1 MVKQS
6 APPGYYKSQVNSK
19 KQKMDTQLFSPL
31 LGAITST
38 SPPLESSH
46 LYTDWSACGEDISSK
61 TAFQDCTKKRA
72 PINLPYSGNGPDMFG
87 LVSSILEEPSKPE
100 PVTDC
105 ALRLAAVPK
114 LLPPIVT
121 PVRGNSNRAA
131 ISHLHRQ
138 RYGRLYPVLLVKTDG
153 STVRLRYKEPKRI
166 LMLPL
171 DSNTLPEEER
181 RARLR
186 RHFPSKP
193 KAEAEETFEGI
204 DLDTYKKFWKK

>member
-1 MVKQS
+1 MASRSRRQIM
-6 APPGYYKSQVNSK
+6 AGEGGCGGIDPG
-19 KQKMDTQLFSPL
+19 SP
-31 LGAITST
+31 
-38 SPPLESSH
+38 
-46 LYTDWSACGEDISSK
+46 
-61 TAFQDCTKKRA
+61 RA
-72 PINLPYSGNGPDMFG
+72 PAAATRPDVTRRRRSRERRAAGRTTSGGGGGRTGVRGGSVFAWTGMAA
-87 LVSSILEEPSKPE
+87 VSRALS
-100 PVTDC
+100 
-105 ALRLAAVPK
+105 ALRLDTVPK

-138 RYGRLYPVLLVKTDG
+138 RYGRLYPVLLVKTNG

-193 KAEAEETFEGI
+193 KAEPEETFEGI

>member
-1 MVKQS
+1 MIGGVRGGS
-6 APPGYYKSQVNSK
+6 VFAWTGMAAVS
-19 KQKMDTQLFSPL
+19 
-31 LGAITST
+31 
-38 SPPLESSH
+38 
-46 LYTDWSACGEDISSK
+46 
-61 TAFQDCTKKRA
+61 RA
-72 PINLPYSGNGPDMFG
+72 LS
-87 LVSSILEEPSKPE
+87 
-100 PVTDC
+100 
-105 ALRLAAVPK
+105 ALRLDTVPK

-138 RYGRLYPVLLVKTDG
+138 RYGRLYPVLLVKTNG

-193 KAEAEETFEGI
+193 KAEPEETFEGI